1 MIQPPF
7 SWEYDTKQF
16 REAATKKELCDVKK
30 NSRNENLTLAKNF
43 KEYCRKSVSNGIYIC
58 PKENLKSIAN
68 ERIQQLNRDFSK
80 HKCCRVKRK
89 RRGKSRSIRR
99 RKKKKKK
106 GKKRRSRK
114 KKRSKKNCKGRNYCR
129 CNTC

>member
-43 KEYCRKSVSNGIYIC
+43 KDYCKNSVSNGIYIC
-58 PKENLKSIAN
+58 PKENLKLIDN
-68 ERIQQLNRDFSK
+68 ERIQRLNKDFSK
-80 HKCCRVKRK
+80 HKCCKAKSK
-89 RRGKSRSIRR
+89 RRAKSRSLKR

-106 GKKRRSRK
+106 GKKKRNRRRK
-114 KKRSKKNCKGRNYCR
+114 KPKKKCKSKNYCR